1 MKIRTDFV
9 TNSSSSAFAVLRLTD
24 QKNRVL
30 MELYNEAGGLL
41 EEKRQA
47 FERLLQLQTTE
58 ELCQWLE
65 QEAKWFADEGHEW
78 LEERWKEGLDHVREE
93 LGSVKDLK
101 ELYLEYGEKNWGE
114 CLEDD
119 AEEHIVYGFAKVDF
133 VKKTVEV
140 EDDLY

>member
-24 QKNRVL
+24 KKDRVL

-41 EEKRQA
+41 EELRQA
-47 FERLLQLQTTE
+47 FERLFQLQTTE

-65 QEAKWFADEGHEW
+65 QEAKWFVDEGHEW
-78 LEERWKEGLDHVREE
+78 FEQSWKEV
-93 LGSVKDLK
+93 
-101 ELYLEYGEKNWGE
+101 YLEYGEDNGGE
-114 CLEDD
+114 FVEDD
-119 AEEHIVYGFAKVDF
+119 VEKHIVHGFAKVDF